1 VSYRCVSAFEF
12 DNRMYP
18 YGARVDDGDPILAT
32 HLDYFA
38 QVGQS
43 VGAVDVVE
51 TATAGPGEMRAAVP
65 ARARR
70 RKSSVHQQKSSDP
83 VSEEN

>member
-1 VSYRCVSAFEF
+1 MSYRCVSAFEF

-32 HLDYFA
+32 HRGYFA
-38 QVGQS
+38 QVGEP
-43 VGAVDVVE
+43 VGAADAVE
-51 TATAGPGEMRAAVP
+51 TATTGPGEIRTVP
-65 ARARR
+65 ARGRR
-70 RKSSVHQQKSSDP
+70 RKSSVHQQKSSDH